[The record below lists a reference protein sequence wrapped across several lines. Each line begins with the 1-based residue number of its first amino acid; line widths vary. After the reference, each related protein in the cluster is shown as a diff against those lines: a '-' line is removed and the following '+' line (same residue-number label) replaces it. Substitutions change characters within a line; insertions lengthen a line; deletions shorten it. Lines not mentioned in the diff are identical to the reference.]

1 MSLLERD
8 TRNENGM
15 QRTESPQQ
23 ASSQNELIRAAILR
37 TLKIF
42 EEISSNEFIAN
53 ADSRKK
59 QWKENNKIK

>member
-1 MSLLERD
+1 MSLLGRD

-42 EEISSNEFIAN
+42 EEISSNEIIAI

>member
-1 MSLLERD
+1 MSLLGRD

>member
-1 MSLLERD
+1 
-8 TRNENGM
+8 M

-59 QWKENNKIK
+59 QWKENNNIK